1 MVSTIR
7 PGREAARRAAI
18 CHWQTS
24 REPLVLVGE
33 ALLIAEAQE
42 CPVRQWKPATQ
53 EAYGD
58 WPSSGPSHYREG
70 RRPGD

>member
-1 MVSTIR
+1 
-7 PGREAARRAAI
+7 
-18 CHWQTS
+18 
-24 REPLVLVGE
+24 VLVGE

-42 CPVRQWKPATQ
+42 CPVRQWEPATQ

-58 WPSSGPSHYREG
+58 WPSSGPFHYREG